1 MLIKKLTHNLGLKI
15 LAVLVAFGIW
25 LIVINYADPV
35 GNISFSGIKVELLN
49 TDSLTDAGKVYEVLN
64 DSDTVNVTIYGKRS
78 FLENISQ
85 ENIVAVANV
94 EDITIMNTVAIEV
107 RSNKNN
113 EQIDSIKQSRASVE
127 LEVENRKEIP
137 LTVLVATTG
146 EPADGYIQGDVT
158 QNQNTVRVSG
168 PESVVNRITRAACSV
183 SVAGRTSDL
192 STSADIRLLDTD
204 GRVVTHN
211 NLKTNVSTITVGVE
225 ILPTKEVGVVYNTS
239 GTPAE
244 GYVITG
250 EPVADRTSV
259 TIAGRS
265 AILSTVKQIT
275 VPASDLSLEGAEA
288 PLTRQLDLNDYLPDG
303 VRLVT
308 DDEEGFDG
316 LVAVSVDVE
325 ALIHKTFNVPIRNLH
340 ALGAPDGYDIEILLQ
355 NEEQGDGSEYRP
367 VNLKVDV
374 YAVAA
379 DLENLTGASIRGLI
393 DVGAYLDAHNNGE
406 GKEGVYQMEV
416 VLELPDGV
424 MTDNR
429 YYADVRM
436 TRTEE

>member
-1 MLIKKLTHNLGLKI
+1 MLIKKLMHNLGLKI

-85 ENIVAVANV
+85 ENIVAVADV
-94 EDITIMNTVAIEV
+94 EEITIMNTVAIEV

-127 LEVENRKEIP
+127 LEVENRKEMP

-192 STSADIRLLDTD
+192 STSADIKLLDTD
-204 GRVVTHN
+204 GKIVTHS
-211 NLKTNVSTITVGVE
+211 NLKTNVSTINVGVE
-225 ILPTKEVGVVYNTS
+225 ILPTREVDVVYNTS

-244 GYVITG
+244 GYVVTG
-250 EPVADRTSV
+250 EPVADRSRV
-259 TIAGRS
+259 TVAGRS
-265 AILSTVKQIT
+265 AVLSGIKQIT
-275 VPASDLSLEGAEA
+275 VPSSDLSVEGAEA

-303 VRLVT
+303 VRLVA
-308 DDEEGFDG
+308 DEEDGFDG
-316 LVAVSVDVE
+316 LVAVSVDIE
-325 ALIHKTFNVPIRNLH
+325 ALIHKTFNVPIRNLRTT
-340 ALGAPDGYDIEILLQ
+340 GDPEGYDVEILLQ
-355 NEEQGDGSEYRP
+355 SEEQGDGTEYRP
-367 VNLKVDV
+367 IYLKVDV

-393 DVGAYLDAHNNGE
+393 DVGAYLYAHNDGE

-416 VLELPDGV
+416 MLELPEGV
-424 MTDNR
+424 MTDNS
-429 YYADVRM
+429 YYADIRM